1 MPDVSDAN
9 KALLAA
15 LGERYELL
23 DVLGV
28 GGMGTVYLAHDSK
41 HDRQVAI
48 KTIHPELLSDD
59 GTKRFEREI
68 QVTARLQ
75 HAHILPLLDSGV
87 AAGVPYYVMPHVDG
101 ESLHERLER
110 EKQLPIEEAVQIAR
124 EVADA
129 LGYAHGLD
137 IIHRDIKPGNI
148 MLSGGHAF
156 VTDFGIARAITKA
169 GGGSLTSTGV
179 SIGTPLYMSPEQATD
194 AKECDGRSDIYSL
207 ACVLYQ
213 MLAGQTPFTGPT
225 AESILRQHLSID
237 PPLITNYRTTVPV
250 EVASVLAQAL
260 AKSPADRLSPAPRFG
275 EALTRSVLTHVAAE
289 SAAEASTRSRRVRNA
304 LLLVVS
310 IYLAGSWGVLTLV
323 DNVAESAGLPTWV
336 SPLAI
341 LLLLLGLPMVITT
354 AFVQAGRIGGGPLSD
369 PGPLTPGSKG
379 LAVAPPPRPVSRRLF
394 TWRNAIGGG
403 VLALALW
410 GLLAAGWLVWFR
422 DEGASLT
429 ANGPAGD
436 SPMTRV
442 EETGSTDD
450 QASAASDS
458 VETALPEGDLTRTAS
473 GEPESGAPREAEGG
487 PAPAPP
493 PAPPPTSSSR
503 DGDEARSAYAVEVG
517 DAIEARERAN
527 AGGAR
532 SLRPSLMASADSLW
546 DAATGAAASGRFRS
560 AGDLMARAG
569 DGYARASTAAVAI
582 WQGRLDSARSAVG
595 ALRAEADPG
604 EPAYE
609 TAEGFRRDAQQAEDD
624 SDYAAAL
631 SFLEDAASAF
641 VEARPVEPSPDA
653 VADPATAAGAE
664 EPPPGPSPRERLQI
678 IVDELRVALE
688 QEDASRLEEVWT
700 SLTRRQLEA
709 FQSLFDDGRDLEVT
723 ILVNEESI
731 TVTGD
736 RVLAEVTMTYEY
748 FNEGT
753 GRPERPPPFRQRL
766 EIASRDGRWVIVGG

>member
-1 MPDVSDAN
+1 MSDAQD
-9 KALLAA
+9 ALLSA

-28 GGMGTVYLAHDSK
+28 GGMGTVYLAHDPK

-59 GTKRFEREI
+59 GIKRFEREI

-87 AAGVPYYVMPHVDG
+87 AAGVPYYVMPHVVG

-225 AESILRQHLSID
+225 AESILRQHLSIE
-237 PPLITNYRTTVPV
+237 PPLITNYRTTVPAD
-250 EVASVLAQAL
+250 VASVLAQAL
-260 AKSPADRLSPAPRFG
+260 AKSPADRLSPAARFG
-275 EALTRSVLTHVAAE
+275 EALTLSALTQVSAE
-289 SAAEASTRSRRVRNA
+289 SAAQASIRSRRVRNA

-323 DNVAESAGLPTWV
+323 ESVSESAGLPTWV

-354 AFVQAGRIGGGPLSD
+354 AFVQAGTNGGPTSD
-369 PGPLTPGSKG
+369 PGPLTPTSIRTAAT
-379 LAVAPPPRPVSRRLF
+379 LRPEPVSRSLF

-410 GLLAAGWLVWFR
+410 GLVAAGWMVWFR
-422 DEGASLT
+422 GGETSLAGVGPGAE
-429 ANGPAGD
+429 PAGATQD
-436 SPMTRV
+436 SGAV
-442 EETGSTDD
+442 
-450 QASAASDS
+450 
-458 VETALPEGDLTRTAS
+458 ALAEGDSTQTATGAQDSEAPDS
-473 GEPESGAPREAEGG
+473 GEPSEGT
-487 PAPAPP
+487 AVDSRPAPP
-493 PAPPPTSSSR
+493 PPPPTTSSSR
-503 DGDEARSAYAVEVG
+503 ETEQTRSAYTVEMGV
-517 DAIEARERAN
+517 ATAAREA
-527 AGGAR
+527 ADESGAR
-532 SLRPSLMASADSLW
+532 SLQPRLTATADSLW
-546 DAATGAAASGRFRS
+546 EEATRAASSGRYRS
-560 AGDLMARAG
+560 ASGLIAQAG
-569 DGYARASTAAVAI
+569 DAYDRTRTAAVGI
-582 WQGRLDSARSAVG
+582 WRRRLDSARTATG
-595 ALRAEADPG
+595 ALRAEADPDIA
-604 EPAYE
+604 AYE
-609 TAEGFRRDAQQAEDD
+609 TAEGLRREALRAEGE

-631 SFLEDAASAF
+631 SFFQDAATAF
-641 VEARPVEPSPDA
+641 IAARPEEPGPDA
-653 VADPATAAGAE
+653 TDPPAGEVVDGPAA
-664 EPPPGPSPRERLQI
+664 PPPVERIQL
-678 IVDELRVALE
+678 VVSELRAAIE
-688 QEDASRLEEVWT
+688 QEDVARLQGVWV
-700 SLTRRQLEA
+700 SLTSGQLGG
-709 FQSLFDDGRDLEVT
+709 FQSLFDDGRDIRVT
-723 ILVNEESI
+723 IDVDEGSI
-731 TVTGD
+731 TEVGD
-736 RVLAEVTMTYEY
+736 RVSARVTMTYEY

-753 GRPERPPPFRQRL
+753 GRSERPAAFQQQLQIGLRN
-766 EIASRDGRWVIVGG
+766 GRWVIVGG